1 MPHSFPK
8 SGSPKQG
15 LWPNNLRAHSL
26 QEGGVTVSGG
36 CLSASAAEGKTILPG
51 SGSES
56 GSQNNI
62 CTVHLA
68 VQPSHQGMCVVPR
81 PELLVW
87 GPASLRG
94 R

>member
-1 MPHSFPK
+1 MPHGFAKP
-8 SGSPKQG
+8 GSPKQG

-36 CLSASAAEGKTILPG
+36 CLSASAAEGKMILPG

-56 GSQNNI
+56 GSQNI

-68 VQPSHQGMCVVPR
+68 VQPSHQGMCVVPW
-81 PELLVW
+81 PERLVW
-87 GPASLRG
+87 DPASLRG